1 MFCLAGTAVVQIGY
15 SIAQHRYSKCEIK
28 ANEIVLELLFS
39 SSKSKSLAPW
49 PICTRF
55 KKVDGS
61 KNVKLMNMTFG
72 GNQHISKLFLRN
84 AMYLY
89 TYVKKRM
96 LSIMALQNF

>member
-28 ANEIVLELLFS
+28 KNEIFWSCYFRQAKV
-39 SSKSKSLAPW
+39 SL
-49 PICTRF
+49 CTRF
-55 KKVDGS
+55 KKS
-61 KNVKLMNMTFG
+61 EWSEKCKTMNMTFCG
-72 GNQHISKLFLRN
+72 GNQYIQNFFLE
-84 AMYLY
+84 MQCIYMLG